1 MGDFDRTGSEEI
13 VCSQM
18 LGEFLE
24 SLLVSLRSDDV
35 LQTIHV
41 GILKEFPCG
50 FGSMTVSKSCRLNRN
65 TFLDSLVAVLF
76 IRDVVVM
83 VDCVVLIPLILF
95 FLIFLV

>member
-13 VCSQM
+13 VCFQM

-24 SLLVSLRSDDV
+24 SLLVGLRSDNV
-35 LQTIHV
+35 LQAIRADISKT
-41 GILKEFPCG
+41 FPSD
-50 FGSMTVSKSCRLNRN
+50 FGSMTVSKSCMLNRN

-83 VDCVVLIPLILF
+83 MDCVVLIPLI
-95 FLIFLV
+95 IF